1 MDSSRRGKLSPL
13 QLAVLDAFF
22 TREAAFWLSGGGAL
36 VGYHLGHRE
45 TSDLDLFTA
54 DPDAFD
60 RIRPV
65 VRDLAGALGLE
76 LQVVQEAPGFRRY
89 ALLREGEGLVL
100 DLVLEQTVQLHPDKP
115 VVEGVRVDPADEV
128 LANKLTALVGRMEE
142 RDLVD
147 VLFLE
152 RSGLRVEDLLD
163 VAHQKDGGCTPATLA
178 WLLSEIT
185 IPDGV
190 ELPGGVV
197 PAELRDWLAELIQR
211 LRKAAYPGEA
221 PSND

>member
-1 MDSSRRGKLSPL
+1 MDSSHRDKLSPL

-22 TREAAFWLSGGGAL
+22 DREAAFWLTGGGAL

-54 DPDAFD
+54 DPDAFE

-65 VRDLAGALGLE
+65 VRDIANVLGLE

-89 ALLREGEGLVL
+89 ALIREGEGLVL
-100 DLVLEQTVQLHPDKP
+100 DLVLEQTVQLHPNKP
-115 VVEGVRVDPADEV
+115 EVAGVRVDPADEV

-163 VAHQKDGGCTPATLA
+163 VAQQKDGGCTPATLA

-197 PAELRDWLAELIQR
+197 PADLRDWLAELILR
-211 LRKAAYPGEA
+211 LRKAAYPGEI
-221 PSND
+221 PSNG